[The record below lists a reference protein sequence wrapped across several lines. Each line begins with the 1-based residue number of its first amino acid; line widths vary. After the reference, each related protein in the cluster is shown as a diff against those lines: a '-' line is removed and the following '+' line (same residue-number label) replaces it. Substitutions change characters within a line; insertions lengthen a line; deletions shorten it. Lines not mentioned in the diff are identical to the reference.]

1 MALLTRNEYGIVAV
15 NNTVLEKL
23 TVDNMLSLSSMLVP
37 CSKKGRLLRQRFWN
51 GLGDMLKSVNIQS
64 KDHDVHVDVTFAVYA
79 GIDPEDAAG
88 RLFEMIEA
96 DFETLCL
103 DKPKVLTAHVAGTID
118 KRKDPGEKG
127 RSSGKGLITE
137 GSRVITR
144 TNEI

>member
-64 KDHDVHVDVTFAVYA
+64 KDHDVHVDVTLRSMLALILRMRPA
-79 GIDPEDAAG
+79 GS
-88 RLFEMIEA
+88 
-96 DFETLCL
+96 
-103 DKPKVLTAHVAGTID
+103 LT
-118 KRKDPGEKG
+118 
-127 RSSGKGLITE
+127 
-137 GSRVITR
+137 
-144 TNEI
+144 